1 MFQSAR
7 PNSRAYVF
15 FKGKPYRFEQGYIVN
30 QPVVRPK
37 YPMPQSFGQQQEM
50 VVDLTVKTDSGN
62 YNFTG
67 VPSSLDIADTF
78 WNGEAAVISDSR
90 EAMNA
95 ELMSAIQKSQDV
107 IDSVPYN
114 QEAISLC
121 KQFMGQL
128 NPEYAEQNKRDEE
141 LNTLRSKVTD
151 LSGKLDL
158 LIEKLSINTEKL

>member
-7 PNSRAYVF
+7 PNSRAYIF
-15 FKGKPYRFEQGYIVN
+15 FKGKPMRFEQGYIVN

-37 YPMPQSFGQQQEM
+37 YPLTPSFGQQQEM
-50 VVDLTVKTDSGN
+50 VVDITVKTDSGS

-78 WNGEAAVISDSR
+78 WNGESAVISDSR

-95 ELMSAIQKSQDV
+95 ELMSTIQKSQDV

-114 QEAISLC
+114 NDCITQC

-128 NPEYAEQNKRDEE
+128 NPEYADRLQYDEE
-141 LNTLRSKVTD
+141 LNAMKTKVSAMSD
-151 LSGKLDL
+151 KLDL
-158 LIEKLSINTEKL
+158 LIERMSAKTE